1 MSILKSLIVVGDR
14 VLIEPNQTESQTG
27 SGLYL
32 PASVKEKAEISTGK
46 ILRVG
51 PGYPI
56 PVHQDPEDFYQDKK
70 EPVQYIPLQAKE
82 GDEVLYLK
90 KNAFEIEYEGKKFV
104 IVPQNAIL
112 LIIRDALAD
121 LNL

>member
-14 VLIEPNQTESQTG
+14 VLIEPNSVETQTG

-32 PASVKEKAEISTGK
+32 PSTVKEKEEIRTGK

-56 PVHQDPEDFYQDKK
+56 PSHQDADEFYKEKK
-70 EPVQYIPLQAKE
+70 DPVQYIPLQAKE

-90 KNAFEIEYEGKKFV
+90 KNVYEIEYEGQKYV
-104 IVPQNAIL
+104 IAPQTAIL
-112 LIIRDALAD
+112 LIIRDALAE
-121 LNL
+121 LNI